1 MMVMVMVMM
10 PFVRNFYLISD
21 YVFLFCPVRSVT
33 LTLSAIG
40 PLSALPLFDVC
51 SSSVQDLL
59 CLCSF
64 ICVSPLNNSL
74 TFFALSQFFLFGIW
88 GKQDGTSNCAWG
100 GRGQCCSSLVSG
112 SPQPPPGYLL
122 FSLSP
127 HPLLT
132 INNISEKGQERG
144 GKWRRSQN

>member
-21 YVFLFCPVRSVT
+21 YVCLFCPVRSVT
-33 LTLSAIG
+33 LPLSAIG

-74 TFFALSQFFLFGIW
+74 TFFALSQFFLF
-88 GKQDGTSNCAWG
+88 
-100 GRGQCCSSLVSG
+100 LVSG
-112 SPQPPPGYLL
+112 VSRMGRLTAPGVGEDNVV
-122 FSLSP
+122 
-127 HPLLT
+127 PLL
-132 INNISEKGQERG
+132 
-144 GKWRRSQN
+144 SQGVHSLHLDTSSFLSLLALS